1 MTFVKFKAS
10 LSEPEPPA
18 GLSPA
23 LAALWWDARDNWDKA
38 HKIVMDEGGADC
50 AWVHAYLHR
59 REGDLENAG
68 YWYGQAGRSAATG
81 PLPEEWVAIANA
93 ILRENL

>member
-18 GLSPA
+18 GLAPA
-23 LAALWWDARDNWDKA
+23 LTALWWDAKNNWDKA

-59 REGDLENAG
+59 REGDVENAG
-68 YWYGQAGRSAATG
+68 YWYGQAGRPAASG
-81 PLPEEWVAIANA
+81 ALPDEWAA
-93 ILRENL
+93 ILREILRDNS

>member
-23 LAALWWDARDNWDKA
+23 LAALWWDAKDNWDKA

-68 YWYGQAGRSAATG
+68 YWYGQAGRPAASG
-81 PLPEEWVAIANA
+81 ALPDEWAAITRE
-93 ILRENL
+93 ILRYNL